1 MGFSLARLF
10 LPGGELGVGN
20 LIDRLVGANAGA
32 THVVEAVE
40 CWKPRVRVHVSVAI
54 TGLRP
59 RRDRGRPGQRRKQRL
74 LVERVGAARGVRPR
88 ARCASVTCALTA
100 PLSRLRSPSLARP
113 RSLSLA
119 RSLARSLAAALSPAR
134 ATSPPPSPTASA
146 SHGTPG
152 TPRWHTSLVLA
163 PSGFTGGVGP
173 QDSTSSIE
181 PGGV

>member
-10 LPGGELGVGN
+10 LPGGELGVGS

-113 RSLSLA
+113 RSLSLSLA
-119 RSLARSLAAALSPAR
+119 RSLARSPPRSRPLALPHLPVGDGTPTAARSAR
-134 ATSPPPSPTASA
+134 APGRVRHRGDLEAASGA
-146 SHGTPG
+146 
-152 TPRWHTSLVLA
+152 A
-163 PSGFTGGVGP
+163 
-173 QDSTSSIE
+173 
-181 PGGV
+181 